1 MKQFYQKPELTVVNI
16 AALDILLA
24 SGNTQTGGGLDTPDN
39 GDYAGSTKWNTDIW
53 R

>member
-1 MKQFYQKPELTVVNI
+1 MKQFYQKPTLAVVNI
-16 AALDILLA
+16 AALDILLT
-24 SGNTQTGGGLDTPDN
+24 SGDTLTGGGLDTPDD

>member
-1 MKQFYQKPELTVVNI
+1 MKQFYQKPELSVVSI

-24 SGNTQTGGGLDTPDN
+24 SGNEQTGGELDASN
-39 GDYAGSTKWNTDIW
+39 NFDYVGSTKWNTDIW